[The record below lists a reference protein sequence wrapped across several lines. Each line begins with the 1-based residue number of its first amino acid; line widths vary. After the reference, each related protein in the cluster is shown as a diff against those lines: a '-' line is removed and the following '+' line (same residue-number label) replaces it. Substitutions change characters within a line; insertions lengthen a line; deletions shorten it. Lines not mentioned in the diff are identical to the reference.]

1 MLKKAQ
7 SKSYE
12 FLDKYNNGQ
21 TILVDKDLD
30 WTSFDVV
37 KKLKNIIK
45 CKKVGH
51 AGTLDPLASGLLI
64 ICTGKNTKK
73 INDIQNQD
81 KVYTGEFILGK
92 TTPSHDLE
100 TEFNSETDIKNISL
114 DKIEKITES
123 FIGEQFQRPPKFSA
137 VKIKGKR
144 AYEYARENEE
154 VKIREKKINIY
165 TFKKTVCNLTNIS
178 FEITCTKGTY
188 IRSIARD
195 FGKKLGCG
203 AVLSNLRRTMIGN
216 YNVENAIKVNI
227 LADKL
232 KKEKIENNNR

>member
-1 MLKKAQ
+1 M
-7 SKSYE
+7 S

-21 TILVDKDLD
+21 TLLVDKDLD

-37 KKLKNIIK
+37 KKIKNIIK

-51 AGTLDPLASGLLI
+51 AGTLDPLATGLLI

-92 TTPSHDLE
+92 STPSHDLE
-100 TEFNSETDIKNISL
+100 TEFNSQKDIKNITS
-114 DKIEKITES
+114 DRIEEVSKR
-123 FIGEQFQRPPKFSA
+123 FVGEQLQRPPKFSA
-137 VKIKGKR
+137 VKVNGKR
-144 AYEYARENEE
+144 AYEYARDNEE
-154 VKIREKKINIY
+154 VKIKEKNINIY
-165 TFKKTVCNLTNIS
+165 EFKITEYNLPNIS
-178 FEITCTKGTY
+178 FKISCTKGTY

-195 FGKKLGCG
+195 FGERLGCG
-203 AVLSNLRRTMIGN
+203 AVLSKLRRTEIGN
-216 YNVENAIKVNI
+216 YNVEDAFKVND

-232 KKEKIENNNR
+232 KKEKIESNN

>member
-1 MLKKAQ
+1 M
-7 SKSYE
+7 S

-21 TILVDKDLD
+21 TLLVDKDLD

-37 KKLKNIIK
+37 KKIKNIIK

-51 AGTLDPLASGLLI
+51 AGTLDPLATGLLI

-92 TTPSHDLE
+92 STPSHDLE
-100 TEFNSETDIKNISL
+100 TEFNSQKDIKNITS
-114 DKIEKITES
+114 DRIEEVSKR
-123 FIGEQFQRPPKFSA
+123 FVGEQLQRPPKFSA
-137 VKIKGKR
+137 VKVNGKR
-144 AYEYARENEE
+144 AYEYARDNEE
-154 VKIREKKINIY
+154 VKIKEKNINIY
-165 TFKKTVCNLTNIS
+165 EFKIIEFNLPNIS
-178 FEITCTKGTY
+178 FKISCTKGTY

-195 FGKKLGCG
+195 FGEKLGCG
-203 AVLSNLRRTMIGN
+203 AVLSKLRRTEIGN
-216 YNVENAIKVNI
+216 YNVEDAFKVNN

-232 KKEKIENNNR
+232 KKEKIESNN

>member
-1 MLKKAQ
+1 M
-7 SKSYE
+7 S

-21 TILVDKDLD
+21 TLLVDKDLD

-37 KKLKNIIK
+37 KKIKNIIK

-51 AGTLDPLASGLLI
+51 AGTLDPLATGLLI

-92 TTPSHDLE
+92 STPSHDLE
-100 TEFNSETDIKNISL
+100 TEFNSQKDIKNITT
-114 DKIEKITES
+114 DRIEELSKR
-123 FIGEQFQRPPKFSA
+123 FVGEQLQRPPKFSA
-137 VKIKGKR
+137 VKVNGKR
-144 AYEYARENEE
+144 AYEYARDNEE
-154 VKIREKKINIY
+154 VKIKEKNINIY
-165 TFKKTVCNLTNIS
+165 EFKITEFNLPNLSFKIS
-178 FEITCTKGTY
+178 CTKGTY

-195 FGKKLGCG
+195 FGEKLGCG
-203 AVLSNLRRTMIGN
+203 AVLSKLRRTEIGN
-216 YNVENAIKVNI
+216 YNVEGAFKVND

-232 KKEKIENNNR
+232 KKEKIESNN

>member
-1 MLKKAQ
+1 M
-7 SKSYE
+7 S
-12 FLDKYNNGQ
+12 FLEKYNNGQ

-81 KVYTGEFILGK
+81 KVYSGEFILGK

-100 TEFNSETDIKNISL
+100 TEFNSEVDIKNITL
-114 DKIEKITES
+114 EETEKISKS
-123 FIGEQFQRPPKFSA
+123 FIGEQLQRPPKFSA
-137 VKIKGKR
+137 VKVNGKR
-144 AYEYARENEE
+144 AYEYAREKEE
-154 VKIREKKINIY
+154 VKIKEKKINIY
-165 TFKKTVCNLTNIS
+165 TFKITEYNLPNIS
-178 FEITCTKGTY
+178 FEISCTKGTY

-203 AVLSNLRRTMIGN
+203 AVLSKLRRTKIGN
-216 YNVENAIKVNI
+216 YNVENAAKINI
-227 LADKL
+227 IADKL

>member
-1 MLKKAQ
+1 M
-7 SKSYE
+7 S

-21 TILVDKDLD
+21 TLLVDKDLD

-37 KKLKNIIK
+37 KKIKNIIK

-51 AGTLDPLASGLLI
+51 AGTLDPLATGLLI

-92 TTPSHDLE
+92 STPSHDLE
-100 TEFNSETDIKNISL
+100 TEFNSQKDIKNITS
-114 DKIEKITES
+114 DRIEEVSKR
-123 FIGEQFQRPPKFSA
+123 FVGEQLQRPPKFSA
-137 VKIKGKR
+137 VKVNGKR
-144 AYEYARENEE
+144 AYEYARDNEE
-154 VKIREKKINIY
+154 VKIKEKNINIY
-165 TFKKTVCNLTNIS
+165 EFKITEFNLPNIS
-178 FEITCTKGTY
+178 FKISCTKGTY

-195 FGKKLGCG
+195 FGEKLGCG
-203 AVLSNLRRTMIGN
+203 AVLSKLRRTEIGN
-216 YNVENAIKVNI
+216 YNVEDAFKVNN

-232 KKEKIENNNR
+232 KKEKIESNN

>member
-1 MLKKAQ
+1 M
-7 SKSYE
+7 S

-21 TILVDKDLD
+21 TLLVDKDLD

-37 KKLKNIIK
+37 KKIKNIIK

-51 AGTLDPLASGLLI
+51 AGTLDPLATGLLI

-92 TTPSHDLE
+92 STPSHDLE
-100 TEFNSETDIKNISL
+100 TEFNSQKDIKNITT
-114 DKIEKITES
+114 DRIEEVSKR
-123 FIGEQFQRPPKFSA
+123 FVGEQLQRPPKFSA
-137 VKIKGKR
+137 VKVNGKR
-144 AYEYARENEE
+144 AYEYARDNEE
-154 VKIREKKINIY
+154 VKIKEKNINIY
-165 TFKKTVCNLTNIS
+165 EFKITEFNLPNIS
-178 FEITCTKGTY
+178 FKISCTKGTY

-195 FGKKLGCG
+195 FGEKLGCG
-203 AVLSNLRRTMIGN
+203 AVLSKLRRTEIGN
-216 YNVENAIKVNI
+216 YNVEDAFKVND

-232 KKEKIENNNR
+232 KKEKIESNNR

>member
-1 MLKKAQ
+1 M
-7 SKSYE
+7 S

-21 TILVDKDLD
+21 TLLVDKDLD

-37 KKLKNIIK
+37 KKIKKIIK

-92 TTPSHDLE
+92 STPSHDLE
-100 TEFNSETDIKNISL
+100 TEFNSQKDIKNITK
-114 DKIEKITES
+114 DRIEEVSKR
-123 FIGEQFQRPPKFSA
+123 FVGEQLQRPPKFSA
-137 VKIKGKR
+137 VKVNGKR
-144 AYEYARENEE
+144 AYEYARDNEE
-154 VKIREKKINIY
+154 LKIKEKIINIY
-165 TFKKTVCNLTNIS
+165 EFKIIEYNLPNIS
-178 FEITCTKGTY
+178 FKISCTKGTY

-195 FGKKLGCG
+195 FGEELGCG
-203 AVLSNLRRTMIGN
+203 AVLSKLRRTEIGN
-216 YNVENAIKVNI
+216 YNVEDAFKVND

-232 KKEKIENNNR
+232 KKEKIESNNR

>member
-1 MLKKAQ
+1 M
-7 SKSYE
+7 S

-21 TILVDKDLD
+21 TLLVDKDLD

-37 KKLKNIIK
+37 KKIKNIIK

-51 AGTLDPLASGLLI
+51 AGTLDPLATGLLI

-92 TTPSHDLE
+92 STPSHDLE
-100 TEFNSETDIKNISL
+100 TEFNSQKDIKNITS
-114 DKIEKITES
+114 DRIEEVSKR
-123 FIGEQFQRPPKFSA
+123 FVGEQLQRPPKFSA
-137 VKIKGKR
+137 VKVNGKR
-144 AYEYARENEE
+144 AYEYARDNEE
-154 VKIREKKINIY
+154 VKIKEKNIKIY
-165 TFKKTVCNLTNIS
+165 EFKITEYNLPNIS
-178 FEITCTKGTY
+178 FKISCTKGTY

-195 FGKKLGCG
+195 FGEKLGCG
-203 AVLSNLRRTMIGN
+203 AVLSKLRRTEIGN
-216 YNVENAIKVNI
+216 YNVEDAFKVND

-232 KKEKIENNNR
+232 KKEKIESNN

>member
-1 MLKKAQ
+1 M
-7 SKSYE
+7 S

-21 TILVDKDLD
+21 TLLVDKDLD

-37 KKLKNIIK
+37 KKIKNIIK

-51 AGTLDPLASGLLI
+51 AGTLDPLATGLLI

-92 TTPSHDLE
+92 STPSHDLE
-100 TEFNSETDIKNISL
+100 TEFNSQKDIKNITS
-114 DKIEKITES
+114 DRIEEVSKR
-123 FIGEQFQRPPKFSA
+123 FVGEQLQRPPKFSA
-137 VKIKGKR
+137 VKVNGKR
-144 AYEYARENEE
+144 AYEYARDNEE
-154 VKIREKKINIY
+154 VKIKEKNINIY
-165 TFKKTVCNLTNIS
+165 EFKITEFNLPNLSFKIS
-178 FEITCTKGTY
+178 CTKGTY

-195 FGKKLGCG
+195 FGEKLGCG
-203 AVLSNLRRTMIGN
+203 AVLSKLRRTEIGN
-216 YNVENAIKVNI
+216 YNVEDAFKVND

-232 KKEKIENNNR
+232 KKEKIESNNR

>member
-1 MLKKAQ
+1 M
-7 SKSYE
+7 S

-21 TILVDKDLD
+21 TLLVDKDLD

-37 KKLKNIIK
+37 KKIKNIVK

-51 AGTLDPLASGLLI
+51 AGTLDPLATGLLI

-92 TTPSHDLE
+92 STPSHDLE
-100 TEFNSETDIKNISL
+100 TEFNSQKDIKNITS
-114 DKIEKITES
+114 DRIEEVSKR
-123 FIGEQFQRPPKFSA
+123 FVGEQLQRPPKFSA
-137 VKIKGKR
+137 VKVNGKR
-144 AYEYARENEE
+144 AYEYARDNEE
-154 VKIREKKINIY
+154 VKIKEKNINIY
-165 TFKKTVCNLTNIS
+165 EFKITEFNLPNIS
-178 FEITCTKGTY
+178 FKISCTKGTY

-195 FGKKLGCG
+195 FGEKLGCG
-203 AVLSNLRRTMIGN
+203 AVLSKLRRTEIGN
-216 YNVENAIKVNI
+216 YNVEDAFKVND

-232 KKEKIENNNR
+232 KKEKIESNN

>member
-1 MLKKAQ
+1 M
-7 SKSYE
+7 S

-21 TILVDKDLD
+21 TLLIDKDLD

-37 KKLKNIIK
+37 KKIKNIIK

-51 AGTLDPLASGLLI
+51 AGTLDPLATGLLI

-92 TTPSHDLE
+92 STPSHDLE
-100 TEFNSETDIKNISL
+100 TEFNSQKDIKNITS
-114 DKIEKITES
+114 DRIEEVSKR
-123 FIGEQFQRPPKFSA
+123 FVGEQLQRPPKFSA
-137 VKIKGKR
+137 VKVNGKR
-144 AYEYARENEE
+144 AYEYARDNEE
-154 VKIREKKINIY
+154 VKIKEKNINIY
-165 TFKKTVCNLTNIS
+165 EFKIMEYNLPNIS
-178 FEITCTKGTY
+178 FKISCTKGTY

-195 FGKKLGCG
+195 FGEKIGCG
-203 AVLSNLRRTMIGN
+203 AVLSKLRRTEIGN
-216 YNVENAIKVNI
+216 YNVEDAFKVND

-232 KKEKIENNNR
+232 KKEKIESNN

>member
-1 MLKKAQ
+1 M
-7 SKSYE
+7 S

-21 TILVDKDLD
+21 TLLVDKDLD

-37 KKLKNIIK
+37 KKIKNIIK

-51 AGTLDPLASGLLI
+51 AGTLDPLATGLLI

-92 TTPSHDLE
+92 STPSHDLE

-144 AYEYARENEE
+144 AYEYARENEFIE
-154 VKIREKKINIY
+154 LKERQIKIYNFQIKKYNRPYAEFIIE
-165 TFKKTVCNLTNIS
+165 CS
-178 FEITCTKGTY
+178 KGTY
-188 IRSIARD
+188 IRSIAND
-195 FGKKLGCG
+195 YGKSLKSG
-203 AVLSNLRRTMIGN
+203 ALLYSLKRTRIGK
-216 YNVENAIKVNI
+216 YSLENALEIS
-227 LADKL
+227 
-232 KKEKIENNNR
+232 

>member
-1 MLKKAQ
+1 M
-7 SKSYE
+7 S

-21 TILVDKDLD
+21 TLLIDKDLD

-37 KKLKNIIK
+37 KKIKNIIK

-51 AGTLDPLASGLLI
+51 AGTLDPLATGLLI

-92 TTPSHDLE
+92 STPSHDLE
-100 TEFNSETDIKNISL
+100 TEFNSQKDIKNITS
-114 DKIEKITES
+114 DRIEEVSKR
-123 FIGEQFQRPPKFSA
+123 FVGEQLQRPPKFSA
-137 VKIKGKR
+137 VKVNGKR
-144 AYEYARENEE
+144 AYEYARDNEE
-154 VKIREKKINIY
+154 VKIKEKNINIY
-165 TFKKTVCNLTNIS
+165 EFKIIEYNLPNIS
-178 FEITCTKGTY
+178 FKISCTKGTY

-195 FGKKLGCG
+195 FGEKLGCG
-203 AVLSNLRRTMIGN
+203 AVLSKLRRTEIGN
-216 YNVENAIKVNI
+216 YNVEDAFKVND

-232 KKEKIENNNR
+232 KKEKIESNNR

>member
-1 MLKKAQ
+1 M
-7 SKSYE
+7 S

-21 TILVDKDLD
+21 TLLVDKDLD

-37 KKLKNIIK
+37 KKIKNIIK

-51 AGTLDPLASGLLI
+51 AGTLDPLATGLLI

-92 TTPSHDLE
+92 STPSHDLE
-100 TEFNSETDIKNISL
+100 TEFNSQKDIKNITS
-114 DKIEKITES
+114 DRIEEVSKR
-123 FIGEQFQRPPKFSA
+123 FVGEQLQRPPKFSA
-137 VKIKGKR
+137 VKVNGKR
-144 AYEYARENEE
+144 AYEYARDNEE
-154 VKIREKKINIY
+154 VKIKEKNINIY
-165 TFKKTVCNLTNIS
+165 EFKITEFNLPNIS
-178 FEITCTKGTY
+178 FKISCTKGTY

-195 FGKKLGCG
+195 FGEMLGCG
-203 AVLSNLRRTMIGN
+203 AVLSKLRRTEIGN
-216 YNVENAIKVNI
+216 YNVEDAFKVND

-232 KKEKIENNNR
+232 KKEKIESNN

>member
-1 MLKKAQ
+1 M
-7 SKSYE
+7 S

-21 TILVDKDLD
+21 TLLVDKDLD

-37 KKLKNIIK
+37 KKIKNIIK

-51 AGTLDPLASGLLI
+51 AGTLDPLATGLLI

-92 TTPSHDLE
+92 STPSHDLE
-100 TEFNSETDIKNISL
+100 TEFNSQKDIKNITS
-114 DKIEKITES
+114 DRIEEVSKR
-123 FIGEQFQRPPKFSA
+123 FIGEQLQRPPKFSA
-137 VKIKGKR
+137 VKVNGKR
-144 AYEYARENEE
+144 AYEYARDNEE
-154 VKIREKKINIY
+154 VKIKEKNINIY
-165 TFKKTVCNLTNIS
+165 EFKITEFNLPNIS
-178 FEITCTKGTY
+178 FKISCTKGTY

-195 FGKKLGCG
+195 FGEKLGCG
-203 AVLSNLRRTMIGN
+203 AVLSKLRRTEIGN
-216 YNVENAIKVNI
+216 YNVEDAFKVNN

-232 KKEKIENNNR
+232 KKEKIESNN

>member
-1 MLKKAQ
+1 M
-7 SKSYE
+7 S

-21 TILVDKDLD
+21 TLLVDKDLD

-37 KKLKNIIK
+37 KKIKNIIK

-51 AGTLDPLASGLLI
+51 AGTLDPLATGLLI

-92 TTPSHDLE
+92 STPSHDLE
-100 TEFNSETDIKNISL
+100 TEFNSQKDIKNITS
-114 DKIEKITES
+114 DRIEEVSKR
-123 FIGEQFQRPPKFSA
+123 FVGEQLQRPPKFSA
-137 VKIKGKR
+137 VKVNGKR
-144 AYEYARENEE
+144 AYEYARDNEE
-154 VKIREKKINIY
+154 VKIKEKNINIY
-165 TFKKTVCNLTNIS
+165 EFKIIEFNLPNIS
-178 FEITCTKGTY
+178 FKISCTKGTY

-195 FGKKLGCG
+195 FGEKLGCG
-203 AVLSNLRRTMIGN
+203 AVLSKLRRTEIGN
-216 YNVENAIKVNI
+216 YNVEDAFKVND

-232 KKEKIENNNR
+232 KKEKIESNN

>member
-1 MLKKAQ
+1 M
-7 SKSYE
+7 S

-21 TILVDKDLD
+21 TLLVDKDLD

-37 KKLKNIIK
+37 KKIKNIIK

-51 AGTLDPLASGLLI
+51 AGTLDPLATGLLI

-92 TTPSHDLE
+92 STPSHDLE
-100 TEFNSETDIKNISL
+100 TEFSSQKEFKNITT
-114 DKIEKITES
+114 DKIKEVSKR
-123 FIGEQFQRPPKFSA
+123 FVGEQLQRPPKFSA
-137 VKIKGKR
+137 VKVNGKR
-144 AYEYARENEE
+144 AYDYARDNEE
-154 VKIREKKINIY
+154 VKIKEKKINIY
-165 TFKKTVCNLTNIS
+165 EFKITEYNLPNIS
-178 FEITCTKGTY
+178 FKISCTKGTY

-195 FGKKLGCG
+195 FGEKLGCG
-203 AVLSNLRRTMIGN
+203 AVLSKLRRTEIGN
-216 YNVENAIKVNI
+216 YDVEDAFKVND

-232 KKEKIENNNR
+232 KKEKIESNNR

>member
-1 MLKKAQ
+1 M
-7 SKSYE
+7 S

-21 TILVDKDLD
+21 TLLVDKDLD

-37 KKLKNIIK
+37 KKIKNIIK

-51 AGTLDPLASGLLI
+51 AGTLDPLATGLLI

-92 TTPSHDLE
+92 STPSHDLE
-100 TEFNSETDIKNISL
+100 TEFNSQKDIKNITS
-114 DKIEKITES
+114 DRIEEVSKR
-123 FIGEQFQRPPKFSA
+123 FVGEQLQRPPKFSA
-137 VKIKGKR
+137 VKVNGKR
-144 AYEYARENEE
+144 AYEYARDNEE
-154 VKIREKKINIY
+154 VKIKEKKINIY
-165 TFKKTVCNLTNIS
+165 KFKITEYNLPNIS
-178 FEITCTKGTY
+178 FKISCTKGTY

-195 FGKKLGCG
+195 FGEKLGCG
-203 AVLSNLRRTMIGN
+203 AVLSKLRRTEIGN
-216 YNVENAIKVNI
+216 YNVEDAFKVND

-232 KKEKIENNNR
+232 KKEKIESNN

>member
-1 MLKKAQ
+1 M
-7 SKSYE
+7 S

-21 TILVDKDLD
+21 TLLVDKDLD

-37 KKLKNIIK
+37 KKIKNIIK

-51 AGTLDPLASGLLI
+51 AGTLDPLATGLLI

-92 TTPSHDLE
+92 STPSHDLE
-100 TEFNSETDIKNISL
+100 TEFNSQKDIKNITSNR
-114 DKIEKITES
+114 IEEVSKR
-123 FIGEQFQRPPKFSA
+123 FVGEQLQRPPKFSA
-137 VKIKGKR
+137 VKVNGKR
-144 AYEYARENEE
+144 AYEYARDNEE
-154 VKIREKKINIY
+154 VKIKEKNINIY
-165 TFKKTVCNLTNIS
+165 EFKITEYNLPNIS
-178 FEITCTKGTY
+178 FKISCTKGTY

-195 FGKKLGCG
+195 FGEKLGCG
-203 AVLSNLRRTMIGN
+203 AVLSKLRRTEIGN
-216 YNVENAIKVNI
+216 YNVKGALKVND

-232 KKEKIENNNR
+232 KKEKIESNN

>member
-1 MLKKAQ
+1 M
-7 SKSYE
+7 S

-21 TILVDKDLD
+21 TLLVDKDLD

-37 KKLKNIIK
+37 KKIKNIIK

-51 AGTLDPLASGLLI
+51 AGTLDPLATGLLI

-92 TTPSHDLE
+92 STPSHDLE
-100 TEFNSETDIKNISL
+100 TEFNSQKDIKNITS
-114 DKIEKITES
+114 DRIEEVSKR
-123 FIGEQFQRPPKFSA
+123 FVGEQLQRPPKFSA
-137 VKIKGKR
+137 VKVNGKR
-144 AYEYARENEE
+144 AYEYARDNEE
-154 VKIREKKINIY
+154 VKIKEKNINIY
-165 TFKKTVCNLTNIS
+165 EFKITEFNLPNIS
-178 FEITCTKGTY
+178 FKISCTKGTY

-195 FGKKLGCG
+195 FGEKLGCG
-203 AVLSNLRRTMIGN
+203 AVLSKLRRTEIGN
-216 YNVENAIKVNI
+216 YNVEDAFKVND